1 MEKAGLNKMISHQ
14 LQKTVLGLFTAT
26 LSLIAPCASAMF
38 DTNGLRASLVTG
50 AFYTDQSGIS
60 GTVTPWRLVLNY
72 KQNIDKFTELAI
84 RMNSQTGITT
94 GPYVDGFNTQVEY
107 FRIETIQYTRQHS
120 ELTTS
125 RFGFGKL
132 KANLLKKGGT
142 RTPMPFSNAMA
153 KLPLNPSDI
162 AYSVQRSATNFNG
175 TYTLG
180 TAVNNISTTT
190 DDTNRDHS
198 IFAEVFRANPSG
210 ALWLQYSQNSLVNIF
225 NSNHYF
231 SLGYNTI
238 DPITMLNGTLYLGV
252 DDGFIGF
259 DCGYKKFRI
268 KQLGNSQ
275 LGIGYG
281 YSQDKQ
287 KTAELSLLN
296 KNNKALET
304 TISWYIQKPKNTT
317 PYNVAGVKLEHK
329 L

>member
-1 MEKAGLNKMISHQ
+1 MNSFSTQ
-14 LQKTVLGLFTAT
+14 NTVRYPLLIT
-26 LSLIAPCASAMF
+26 LSLIASSALGSL
-38 DTNGLRASLVTG
+38 DTSALRASLITG

-60 GTVTPWRLVLNY
+60 GTVTPWRLILNY
-72 KQNIDKFTELAI
+72 KQQVDAFTELAI

-94 GPYVDGFNTQVEY
+94 GPYIDGFNTQVEY

-142 RTPMPFSNAMA
+142 KTPMPFSNAMA

-175 TYTLG
+175 AYTLG

-198 IFAEVFRANPSG
+198 IFGEVYRANSSG

-252 DDGFIGF
+252 NDGFIGF
-259 DCGYKKFRI
+259 DCGYKQFQI

-275 LGIGYG
+275 LGLGYG
-281 YSQDKQ
+281 YSQNKQ
-287 KTAELSLLN
+287 KTVELSLLN
-296 KNNKALET
+296 KSSKSLET